1 MYNRGSIWDSM
12 SDSIW
17 RGLKHFLKIFLDPFS
32 FFNSIIE
39 IKFFG
44 KVVWLVGLKAS
55 NMYSMS
61 LNFFWPD
68 TLWPKPTT
76 SDFWCK
82 MGPSKRLQPAA
93 VACCICT
100 YYTRACYALVPA
112 ALTSWLNFERSR
124 LLAGSAGRPS
134 SSSHQGKKSSV
145 GVGRLTL

>member
-1 MYNRGSIWDSM
+1 MIMYNRGSIWDSI
-12 SDSIW
+12 SDSIC
-17 RGLKHFLKIFLDPFS
+17 RGLKHFLNLSGSIFNP
-32 FFNSIIE
+32 IIE

-55 NMYSMS
+55 NMYSMR
-61 LNFFWPD
+61 LKFFWPD

-145 GVGRLTL
+145 GVGRPTL